1 MSSFLRTGAA
11 GVALALAAASERA
24 LAADGGRLLVFLHLV
39 VKQRALESALQDSLP
54 AVRVTAVGRVGDFD
68 RGLQEGQ
75 DAVLT
80 LPVVM
85 AAKGL
90 SPKAQGNRD
99 GAPDERYVLVGVNA
113 APDPAKVKTVG
124 ALDLLGREGTAAFV
138 SSVVGAQPK
147 VERVTKLED
156 LLPLLQMEVV
166 EAVLMPSRFLPEV
179 QSVSRLALA
188 STDLPTRVALPALAS
203 ASPSGAQVIS
213 AVTQMPATTMRM
225 LGLDQ
230 WR

>member
-1 MSSFLRTGAA
+1 MTSYLRTGV
-11 GVALALAAASERA
+11 GVALALATASEKV

-39 VKQRALESALQDSLP
+39 VKQRALQSALQESLP

-80 LPVVM
+80 LPVIL
-85 AAKGL
+85 AARGL
-90 SPKAQGNRD
+90 SPKLQGGRD

-113 APDPAKVKTVG
+113 APDPAKVKSVG
-124 ALDLLGREGTAAFV
+124 ALDLLGREGTTAFV
-138 SSVVGAQPK
+138 ASVVGSQPK
-147 VERVTKLED
+147 VERVSKLED

-166 EAVLMPSRFLPEV
+166 EAVLMPSSLLPDV

-188 STDLPTRVALPALAS
+188 STVLPTRVALPALA
-203 ASPSGAQVIS
+203 ATSPSGSQVAS
-213 AVTQMPATTMRM
+213 AVSQMPATTMRM